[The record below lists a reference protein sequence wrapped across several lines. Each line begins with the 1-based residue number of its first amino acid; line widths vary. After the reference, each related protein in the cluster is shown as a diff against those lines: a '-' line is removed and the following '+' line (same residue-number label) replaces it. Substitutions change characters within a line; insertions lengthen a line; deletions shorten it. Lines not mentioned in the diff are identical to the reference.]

1 MAGAGPSATG
11 ASSSGRPNPQGPAW
25 LDVLASDDLLTPI
38 YPKLDREAKRSLRQ
52 ACREACEVKKPFWGG
67 RAGLKH
73 GGMEGSPR

>member
-11 ASSSGRPNPQGPAW
+11 ASPSGRPSPQGPAW

-52 ACREACEVKKPFWGG
+52 ACREACEVRESGH
-67 RAGLKH
+67 AGLKH